1 MEYEKRIYTQ
11 YGWMPKEGKAMTELE
26 KVVSLI
32 ADALEYPESPDPH
45 PVLIYAARYVLT
57 EYDRADIPDWVEA
70 LANGN
75 LDLWEDVVDEV
86 RRLKKAEEMDDDN
99 DDDD

>member
-1 MEYEKRIYTQ
+1 
-11 YGWMPKEGKAMTELE
+11 MTELE
-26 KVVSLI
+26 KILFLI
-32 ADALEYPESPDPH
+32 ADALALPDPH
-45 PVLIYAARYVLT
+45 PSLVYAARYVIT

-86 RRLKKAEEMDDDN
+86 RRLKAAEEMEDDN